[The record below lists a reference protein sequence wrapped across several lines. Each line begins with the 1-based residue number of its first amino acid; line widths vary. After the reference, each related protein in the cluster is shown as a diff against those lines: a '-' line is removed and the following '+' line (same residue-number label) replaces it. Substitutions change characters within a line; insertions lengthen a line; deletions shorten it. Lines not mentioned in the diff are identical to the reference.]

1 MKKFLAAMMAILLTI
16 IVSACGD
23 DSAKNKPMDDQDTA
37 ATEMNH
43 EEDTA
48 DAHADGP
55 HEPGTDDVCAFCN
68 MKVYTEADPM
78 GVFTAQAKTKDGD
91 YVFFDDSGCLLN
103 TPRRDEV
110 EFEEKWVRDYLTSE
124 WIDADAA
131 IPVKADIKTPMKYGY
146 AFFKDQESAE
156 KFIAENSDKNAM
168 MASWEQIDKI
178 ANERYMKKMKMNS
191 DSMNKDSE
199 NHMEEMN
206 KDSEN
211 HMEDMNKDS
220 ENNMMDSDK
229 EESGH

>member
-1 MKKFLAAMMAILLTI
+1 MKKLLAAMMAILLTI

-23 DSAKNKPMDDQDTA
+23 DSAKSEPKADKDPA

-43 EEDTA
+43 EGA
-48 DAHADGP
+48 DAHEHSEGP

-68 MKVYTEADPM
+68 MKVYPEKDPK

-168 MASWEQIDKI
+168 IASWEQIDQM

-191 DSMNKDSE
+191 DSINKDSDNNMEDKNKDSE
-199 NHMEEMN
+199 H
-206 KDSEN
+206 
-211 HMEDMNKDS
+211 
-220 ENNMMDSDK
+220 NMDDSDK
-229 EESGH
+229 EDSGH